1 MIGDDQD
8 SSPRSFLRG
17 QYRACRVRCVPVL
30 RGIPGEEGDGR
41 SQRGKSRLAPRL
53 PTLFGEISG
62 RPTESQGYV
71 CTVYPA
77 TSRNRG
83 DPSLRACELGSS
95 ETHTTWEEQLS
106 HRLGK

>member
-30 RGIPGEEGDGR
+30 
-41 SQRGKSRLAPRL
+41 RGKSRLAPRL